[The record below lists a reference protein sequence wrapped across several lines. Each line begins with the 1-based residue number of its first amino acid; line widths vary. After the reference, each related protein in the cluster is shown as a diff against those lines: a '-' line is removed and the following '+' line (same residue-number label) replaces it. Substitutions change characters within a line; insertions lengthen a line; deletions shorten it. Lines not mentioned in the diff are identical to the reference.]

1 MSETVTPDLD
11 TKFMVDPYLNWV
23 KAEGAT
29 IHEGA
34 ALDLLALAVAPWA
47 RFGMKGAVCHAE
59 GRCDYL
65 TAFLFALD
73 AGQSSAPV
81 RHTYEEVFYVLAGSG
96 ETLITLSDGHETT
109 IEWGEKKLFAVPINA
124 TARHKAGP
132 SGARFVALSD
142 FRYLMGLYR
151 NEAFLFDNPS
161 PLHGRQK
168 RAVDAGLIADPCSG
182 TLSVDELSP
191 LVLADLSVGVDL
203 TALAPK
209 SSTLARRQMQGR
221 HILGVDGQGFSLSFS
236 SQNSDIRRVDWRHG
250 MLFGLKGMQF
260 HQHFNA
266 GSAPARFIAVELGS
280 LSSPM
285 FRSRRSTYGDASVYA
300 SGAAIIPRDEERPE
314 VRTALG

>member
-1 MSETVTPDLD
+1 MHPDLD

-23 KAEGAT
+23 KAEGAP

-34 ALDLLALAVAPWA
+34 ALDLLALDVKPWA
-47 RFGMKGAVCHAE
+47 RFGMKGAVCHID

-73 AGQSSAPV
+73 AGQASAPV
-81 RHTYEEVFYVLAGSG
+81 RHTYEDVFYVLSGNG
-96 ETLITLSDGHETT
+96 ETQITLSDGYEIT

-124 TARHKAGP
+124 TARHKAGS

-151 NEAFLFDNPS
+151 NEAFLFGNTS

-168 RAVDAGLIADPCSG
+168 RAVDAGLVVDPMQAPVSA
-182 TLSVDELSP
+182 DELKP
-191 LVLADLSVGVDL
+191 LALADLSVGVDL
-203 TALAPK
+203 TTIGAK

-236 SQNSDIRRVDWRHG
+236 NQTSDIRRVDWRHG

-266 GSAPARFIAVELGS
+266 GSAPARFVAVELGS
-280 LSSPM
+280 QSSPM
-285 FRSRRSTYGDASVYA
+285 FRSRRSTFGDASVYA
-300 SGAAIIPRDEERPE
+300 SGAAIIPRDQERPE
-314 VRTALG
+314 ARAALG

>member
-1 MSETVTPDLD
+1 MSETMHPDLD

-23 KAEGAT
+23 KAEGAL

-34 ALDLLALAVAPWA
+34 ALDLLALDVKPWA
-47 RFGMKGAVCHAE
+47 RFGMKGAVCHID

-65 TAFLFALD
+65 TAFLFALE

-81 RHTYEEVFYVLAGSG
+81 RHTYEDVFYVLSGNG
-96 ETLITLSDGHETT
+96 ETQITFSDGHEIT

-124 TARHKAGP
+124 TALHTAGS

-151 NEAFLFDNPS
+151 NEAFLFGNTS

-168 RAVDAGLIADPCSG
+168 RAVDAGLVVDPMQAPFSA
-182 TLSVDELSP
+182 DELMP
-191 LVLADLSVGVDL
+191 LALADLSVGIDL
-203 TALAPK
+203 TTISAK

-236 SQNSDIRRVDWRHG
+236 NQTSDIRRIDWRHG
-250 MLFGLKGMQF
+250 ILFGLKGMQF

-266 GSAPARFIAVELGS
+266 GAAPARLIGVELGS

-300 SGAAIIPRDEERPE
+300 SGAAVIPRKQERSD
-314 VRTALG
+314 VKTALG

>member
-1 MSETVTPDLD
+1 MHPDLD

-23 KAEGAT
+23 KAEGAP

-34 ALDLLALAVAPWA
+34 ALDLLTLDVKPWA
-47 RFGMKGAVCHAE
+47 RFGMKGAVCHIE

-65 TAFLFALD
+65 TAFLFALE
-73 AGQSSAPV
+73 AGQVSAPI
-81 RHTYEEVFYVLAGSG
+81 RHTYEDVFYVLSGNG
-96 ETLITLSDGHETT
+96 ETQITLSDGHEFT

-124 TARHKAGP
+124 TARHKAGTT
-132 SGARFVALSD
+132 GARFVALSD
-142 FRYLMGLYR
+142 LRYLMGLYR
-151 NEAFLFDNPS
+151 NETFLFGNQS

-168 RAVDAGLIADPCSG
+168 RAVEASLVADPMQA
-182 TLSVDELSP
+182 SVSADELLP
-191 LVLADLSVGVDL
+191 LALADLSVGVDL
-203 TALAPK
+203 TTLGAK

-236 SQNSDIRRVDWRHG
+236 NQTSDIRRVDWRHG

-266 GSAPARFIAVELGS
+266 GSVPARFVAVELGS

-300 SGAAIIPRDEERPE
+300 SGAAIIARDQERPE
-314 VRTALG
+314 VRAALG

>member
-1 MSETVTPDLD
+1 MSETIHPDLD

-23 KAEGAT
+23 KAEGAP

-34 ALDLLALAVAPWA
+34 ALDLLTLDVKPWA
-47 RFGMKGAVCHAE
+47 RFGMKGAVCHID

-81 RHTYEEVFYVLAGSG
+81 RHTYEDVFYVLSGSG
-96 ETLITLSDGHETT
+96 STQITLSDGHEIT
-109 IEWGEKKLFAVPINA
+109 IDWDEKKLFAIPINA
-124 TARHKAGP
+124 TARHKAGA

-151 NEAFLFDNPS
+151 NEAFLFGNTS

-168 RAVDAGLIADPCSG
+168 RAVDAGLVTDPMQAPISA
-182 TLSVDELSP
+182 DELSP
-191 LVLADLSVGVDL
+191 LLLADLSVGVDL
-203 TALAPK
+203 TTLGAK
-209 SSTLARRQMQGR
+209 SSSLARRQMQGR

-236 SQNSDIRRVDWRHG
+236 NQTGDIRRVEWRHG

-266 GSAPARFIAVELGS
+266 GAAPARFIAVELGS

-300 SGAAIIPRDEERPE
+300 SGAATIPRDQERPE
-314 VRTALG
+314 VRAALS

>member
-1 MSETVTPDLD
+1 MSETMHPDLD

-23 KAEGAT
+23 KSEGAL

-34 ALDLLALAVAPWA
+34 ALDLLALDVKPWA
-47 RFGMKGAVCHAE
+47 RFGMKGAVCHID

-81 RHTYEEVFYVLAGSG
+81 RHTYEDVFYVLSGSG
-96 ETLITLSDGHETT
+96 ETQVTLSDGHEVT

-124 TARHKAGP
+124 TARHKAGA
-132 SGARFVALSD
+132 SGARLVALSD

-151 NEAFLFDNPS
+151 NEAFLFGNTS

-168 RAVDAGLIADPCSG
+168 RALDAGLVADPMQAPM
-182 TLSVDELSP
+182 TADELSP
-191 LVLADLSVGVDL
+191 LPLADLSVGIDL
-203 TALAPK
+203 TKLGAK

-221 HILGVDGQGFSLSFS
+221 HLLGVDGQGFSLSFS
-236 SQNSDIRRVDWRHG
+236 NQTGDIRRIDWRHG
-250 MLFGLKGMQF
+250 LLFGLKGMQF
-260 HQHFNA
+260 HQYFNA
-266 GSAPARFIAVELGS
+266 GSAPARCISVELGS

-285 FRSRRSTYGDASVYA
+285 FRSRRSTFGDASVYA
-300 SGAAIIPRDEERPE
+300 SGAAVIPRDQERPE
-314 VRTALG
+314 VRAALG

>member
-1 MSETVTPDLD
+1 MNETMHPDLD
-11 TKFMVDPYLNWV
+11 SKFMVDPYLNWV

-29 IHEGA
+29 IHEGP
-34 ALDLLALAVAPWA
+34 ALDLLALDVKPWA
-47 RFGMKGAVCHAE
+47 RFGMKGAVCHID

-65 TAFLFALD
+65 TAFLFALE

-81 RHTYEEVFYVLAGSG
+81 HHTYEDVFYVLSGNG
-96 ETLITLSDGHETT
+96 ETQITLSDGHEIT

-124 TARHKAGP
+124 TARHKAGS

-151 NEAFLFDNPS
+151 NEAFLFGNTS

-168 RAVDAGLIADPCSG
+168 RAVDAGLVVDPMQAPVSA
-182 TLSVDELSP
+182 DELMP
-191 LVLADLSVGVDL
+191 LALADLSVGVDL
-203 TALAPK
+203 TTIGAN

-236 SQNSDIRRVDWRHG
+236 NQTSDIRRIDWRHG
-250 MLFGLKGMQF
+250 MLFGSKGMQF

-266 GSAPARFIAVELGS
+266 GAAPARLIGVELGS

-300 SGAAIIPRDEERPE
+300 SGAAVIPREQERSE
-314 VRTALG
+314 VKTALG

>member
-1 MSETVTPDLD
+1 MHPDLD

-23 KAEGAT
+23 KAEGAP

-34 ALDLLALAVAPWA
+34 ALDLLALDVKPWA
-47 RFGMKGAVCHAE
+47 RFGMKGAVCHID

-73 AGQSSAPV
+73 AGQASAPV
-81 RHTYEEVFYVLAGSG
+81 RHTYEDVFYVLSGNG
-96 ETLITLSDGHETT
+96 ETQITLSDGYEIT

-124 TARHKAGP
+124 TARHKAGS

-151 NEAFLFDNPS
+151 NEAFLFGNTS

-168 RAVDAGLIADPCSG
+168 RAVDAGLVVDPMQAPVSA
-182 TLSVDELSP
+182 DELTP
-191 LVLADLSVGVDL
+191 LALADLSVGVDL
-203 TALAPK
+203 TTIGAN

-236 SQNSDIRRVDWRHG
+236 NQTSDIRRVDWRHG

-266 GSAPARFIAVELGS
+266 GSAPARFVAVELGS
-280 LSSPM
+280 QSSPM
-285 FRSRRSTYGDASVYA
+285 FRSRRSTFGDASVYA
-300 SGAAIIPRDEERPE
+300 SGAAIIPRDQERPE
-314 VRTALG
+314 ARAALG

>member
-1 MSETVTPDLD
+1 MHPDLD

-23 KAEGAT
+23 KAEGAP
-29 IHEGA
+29 IYEGA
-34 ALDLLALAVAPWA
+34 ALDLMALDVKPWA
-47 RFGMKGAVCHAE
+47 RFGMKGAVCHID

-65 TAFLFALD
+65 TAFLFGLE
-73 AGQSSAPV
+73 AGQASAAI
-81 RHTYEEVFYVLAGSG
+81 RHTYEDVFYVLSGNG
-96 ETLITLSDGHETT
+96 ETQITLSDGHEIT
-109 IEWGEKKLFAVPINA
+109 IEWSEKKLFAVPINA
-124 TARHKAGP
+124 TARHKAGS

-151 NEAFLFDNPS
+151 NEAFLFGNTS

-168 RAVDAGLIADPCSG
+168 RAIDAGLVVNPMTAPVSA
-182 TLSVDELSP
+182 DELAP
-191 LVLADLSVGVDL
+191 LALADLSVGVDL
-203 TALAPK
+203 TTIGAK

-221 HILGVDGQGFSLSFS
+221 HLLGVDGQGFSLSFS
-236 SQNSDIRRVDWRHG
+236 NQTSDIRRMDWRHG

-266 GSAPARFIAVELGS
+266 SGAPARFVAVELGS

-300 SGAAIIPRDEERPE
+300 SGAAIIPRDQERPE
-314 VRTALG
+314 VRAALG

>member
-1 MSETVTPDLD
+1 MTETMHPDLD

-23 KAEGAT
+23 KAEGAL

-34 ALDLLALAVAPWA
+34 ALDLLTLEVRPWS
-47 RFGMKGAVCHAE
+47 RFGMKGAVCHIE

-81 RHTYEEVFYVLAGSG
+81 RHTYEDVFYVLDGNG
-96 ETLITLSDGHETT
+96 ETQITLSDGHEIT

-151 NEAFLFDNPS
+151 NDAFLFGNTS

-168 RAVDAGLIADPCSG
+168 GAVDAGLVIDPTQSPA
-182 TLSVDELSP
+182 SADELLP
-191 LVLADLSVGVDL
+191 LPLADLSVGVDL
-203 TALAPK
+203 TSLAAK

-221 HILGVDGQGFSLSFS
+221 HILGVEGQGFSLSFS
-236 SQNSDIRRVDWRHG
+236 NQTGEIGRVDWRHG
-250 MLFGLKGMQF
+250 MLFALKGMQF

-266 GSAPARFIAVELGS
+266 GPNPARIIAVELGS

-285 FRSRRSTYGDASVYA
+285 FRSRRWTYGDASVYA
-300 SGAAIIPRDEERPE
+300 SGAAVIPRDQERPE
-314 VRTALG
+314 VRSALG